1 MSRLTPAERTAL
13 EAIGRHGTAKQAA
26 FALGKSRRT
35 LEQQLASARH
45 RLGVGSTV
53 QAVHRLKDYEAA

>member
-1 MSRLTPAERTAL
+1 MRPLTDAELAAL

-53 QAVHRLKDYEAA
+53 EAIYRLREREA